1 MTDQARHTVSPPQ
14 NGGQTASPEDIRH
27 SEQALPVLLS
37 FVAGFI
43 DVICYL
49 ALFRT
54 FTAFVTGT
62 LLILATELVHED
74 AELITKV
81 VVIATFMA
89 SLFVWVMLIRR
100 FWGHRHLRAAFLG
113 IEAVLLLLF
122 MVVGLALSP
131 LRSSDAPET
140 TAVAVIA
147 VLAMSLQNAL
157 MALSLRAHVP
167 TTVMTGNLTRF
178 VISAVDMAGLGGV
191 SAQKDAEAAFKTR
204 RDLRHYLY
212 VLAAFIVGAALAAFS
227 YAAAGFYATL
237 CPVAILLVLA
247 VMARGRG

>member
-1 MTDQARHTVSPPQ
+1 MTDQARHVVSPPSENHQ
-14 NGGQTASPEDIRH
+14 AASPEDIRY

-89 SLFVWVMLIRR
+89 SLFVWVALIRR
-100 FWGHRHLRAAFLG
+100 YSSHRHLQSVFLG
-113 IEAVLLLLF
+113 IEAGLLVLF
-122 MVVGLALSP
+122 MAVGHALSP

-157 MALSLRAHVP
+157 MALNLRAHVP

-178 VISAVDMAGLGGV
+178 VISAVDIVGLGGV
-191 SAQKDAEAAFKTR
+191 EVRRDAEAAFKTR

-212 VLAAFIVGAALAAFS
+212 VLAAFMIGAAMAAFGF
-227 YAAAGFYATL
+227 AAAGFYATV
-237 CPVAILLVLA
+237 CPAAILVVLA
-247 VMARGRG
+247 FMTWNRN